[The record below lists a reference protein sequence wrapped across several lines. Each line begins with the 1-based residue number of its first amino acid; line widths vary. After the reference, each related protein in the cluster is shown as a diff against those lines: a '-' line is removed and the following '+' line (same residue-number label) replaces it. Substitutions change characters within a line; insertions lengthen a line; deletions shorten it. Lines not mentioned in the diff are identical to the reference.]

1 MTLLLALL
9 LATVQSPSPSPSPSP
24 ASAPPATASTP
35 RCTLSGVPPSG
46 RIARL
51 ISSTDGS
58 SAAKAYRVRSIQEEY
73 RILDA
78 LGLCPGGQSL
88 TMSGGH
94 PYDVLD
100 AIDARTG
107 EARVLWF
114 DIRSF
119 F

>member
-1 MTLLLALL
+1 MTLFLALL
-9 LATVQSPSPSPSPSP
+9 LASAQPPSP
-24 ASAPPATASTP
+24 APTPPATTSTP
-35 RCTLSGVPPSG
+35 RCILSGVPPSR

-58 SAAKAYRVRSIQEEY
+58 SAAKAYRVRSVREEY
-73 RILDA
+73 QILDA

-88 TMSGGH
+88 TMSDGH
-94 PYDVLD
+94 PYDVLET
-100 AIDARTG
+100 IDARTG